1 MYTDFS
7 IFYFNLFTKNEK
19 KFIIIYNK
27 NIGATYVNKNTIIG
41 VILTNALEKL
51 GYKLNLN
58 CNGEWYGKRK
68 RAFWK
73 NK

>member
-19 KFIIIYNK
+19 KFIIIYIFLD
-27 NIGATYVNKNTIIG
+27 IGATYVNKNTIIG
-41 VILTNALEKL
+41 EIVINALENL

-58 CNGEWYGKRK
+58 CNGE
-68 RAFWK
+68 
-73 NK
+73 